1 MKFTLSWLKDHL
13 DTDASLEAI
22 CETLTKIGL
31 EVEGVD
37 DPAAKLKG
45 FTIAHVIEA
54 KQHPDADRLRVCMVD
69 TGAGE
74 PVQVVCGAP
83 NARTGMKGVF
93 SPVGTYIPGKDM
105 TLGKGVIRGVE
116 SLGML
121 CSGAEMLLSDDHDGI
136 LDLPEDAPVG
146 ALYVEYAK
154 LSDPV
159 IEIGLTP
166 NRPDAT
172 GVHGIARDLAAAGLG
187 KLKDHAIRP
196 SGGKFPCPVSVTL
209 DFADDEKHLAPAFAL
224 RMVRG
229 VSNGASPDWMQK
241 RLRAIGL
248 RPINALV
255 DITNYV
261 TFDRGRPLHVFDAA
275 KVAGNL
281 VVRHAKPGEQVLA
294 LDGKTYELK
303 TENVVIADDKGVESI
318 AGIMGG
324 EESGCDETTTDVLIE
339 SALWDPMNIARSGRD
354 LGIITDA
361 RYRFERGI
369 DPAFCVP
376 GAELATHLVM
386 DLCGGEPSELIVAGE
401 VPKPSSSITF
411 PLNEVERLTG
421 LELPREEKIA
431 ILQGL
436 GFTILGTGNE
446 VSVTVPSWRPDVEGK
461 ADLVEE
467 IVRIAGVDRVVSVPL
482 EREIASVPK
491 PILTLLQ
498 RRKSQARRA
507 LAAQGLVE
515 AVNWSF
521 ISHDQATLFGG
532 GKPELALANPIA
544 ADLSDMRPSLMPGLV
559 SAAGRNADRGFADVG
574 LFEAGQIF
582 LGAGDKDQ
590 RQAVGAIRAG
600 TAKAQGSGRHWTGA
614 SKMVDVYDA
623 KADALAMLSALG
635 VAVQGM
641 NVVAGGPSWLH
652 PGRSGTM
659 QFGPKNIIGHFGEI
673 HPAIL
678 EAFDIDGPI
687 CGFEIILDALP
698 APRAKPTKVKPK
710 LDLPELMRLERD
722 FAFIVDRS
730 VNASDILRAAQSVER
745 SLLADINV
753 FDIYEGT
760 GIPEGKKSVAIS
772 VTLQPRD
779 KTLTDAE
786 IEGISGKIVSEVTKK
801 TGAALRG

>member
-13 DTDASLEAI
+13 DTDASLEVI

-31 EVEGVD
+31 EVEGLD
-37 DPAAKLKG
+37 DPAAKLKD
-45 FTIAHVIEA
+45 FTVAYVIEA
-54 KQHPDADRLRVCMVD
+54 KQHPNADRLRVCMVD
-69 TGAGE
+69 YGGE
-74 PVQVVCGAP
+74 KPMQVVCGAP

-93 SPVGTYIPGKDM
+93 APEGAYIPGKDM

-116 SLGML
+116 SNGML
-121 CSGAEMLLSDDHDGI
+121 CSGMELQLSDDHDGI
-136 LDLPEDAPVG
+136 LDLPDDAPVG
-146 ALYVEYAK
+146 TRYVDYAK

-172 GVHGIARDLAAAGLG
+172 GVHGIARDLAATGLG
-187 KLKDHAIRP
+187 KLKDHAIKP
-196 SGGKFPCPVSVTL
+196 AEGKFPCPVSVTL
-209 DFADDEKHLAPAFAL
+209 DFADEDKHLAPAFAL
-224 RMVRG
+224 RLVRN
-229 VSNGASPDWMQK
+229 VKNSASPEWMQK

-275 KVAGNL
+275 KVTGNL
-281 VVRHAKPGEQVLA
+281 IVRRARTGEKVLA
-294 LDGKTYELK
+294 LDEKTYELK
-303 TENVVIADDKGVESI
+303 PENVIIADDKGVESI

-324 EESGCDETTTDVLIE
+324 EESGCDENTKDVLIE

-376 GAELATHLVM
+376 GAELATKLV
-386 DLCGGEPSELIVAGE
+386 LEFCGGESSELIVAGE
-401 VPKPSSSITF
+401 VPNPAHSITF

-431 ILQGL
+431 TLQGL
-436 GFTILGTGNE
+436 GFTVQGTGNE
-446 VSVTVPSWRPDVEGK
+446 VSVIVPTWRPDVEGK

-467 IVRIAGVDRVVSVPL
+467 IVRIAGVDRVASVPL
-482 EREIASVPK
+482 PREEASVPK
-491 PILTLLQ
+491 PILTILQ
-498 RRKSQARRA
+498 RRTSQARRA

-521 ISHDQATLFGG
+521 ISHDRAKMFGG
-532 GKPELALANPIA
+532 GQPELTLANPIA
-544 ADLSDMRPSLMPGLV
+544 ADLSDMRPSLMPGLIA
-559 SAAGRNADRGFADVG
+559 AAGRNADRGYGDIG
-574 LFEAGQIF
+574 LFEVGQIF
-582 LGAGDKDQ
+582 LGDRDRDQ
-590 RQAVGAIRAG
+590 RQSAAGVRAG
-600 TAKAQGSGRHWTGA
+600 TAKVQGAGRHWTGKA
-614 SKMVDVYDA
+614 GAVDVYEA
-623 KADALAMLSALG
+623 KADAMAMLAALG

-641 NVVAGGPSWLH
+641 HVVAGGPSWLH

-673 HPAIL
+673 HPAVL
-678 EAFDIDGPI
+678 EALDVDGPL
-687 CGFEIILDALP
+687 CGFEIILDNLP
-698 APRAKPTKVKPK
+698 KPRVKPTKVKAK
-710 LDLPELMRLERD
+710 LDLPELMALERD
-722 FAFIVDRS
+722 FAFVVDS
-730 VNASDILRAAQSVER
+730 KVHASDILRAAQSAEKN
-745 SLLADINV
+745 LLAGINV
-753 FDIYEGT
+753 FDVYEGT
-760 GIPEGKKSVAIS
+760 GIPDGKKSVAIS
-772 VTLQPRD
+772 VTLQPRE

-786 IEGISGKIVSEVTKK
+786 IDAVAGKIVAEVTKK
-801 TGAALRG
+801 TGAVLRG

>member
-1 MKFTLSWLKDHL
+1 
-13 DTDASLEAI
+13 
-22 CETLTKIGL
+22 
-31 EVEGVD
+31 
-37 DPAAKLKG
+37 
-45 FTIAHVIEA
+45 
-54 KQHPDADRLRVCMVD
+54 
-69 TGAGE
+69 
-74 PVQVVCGAP
+74 
-83 NARTGMKGVF
+83 
-93 SPVGTYIPGKDM
+93 
-105 TLGKGVIRGVE
+105 
-116 SLGML
+116 
-121 CSGAEMLLSDDHDGI
+121 
-136 LDLPEDAPVG
+136 
-146 ALYVEYAK
+146 
-154 LSDPV
+154 
-159 IEIGLTP
+159 
-166 NRPDAT
+166 
-172 GVHGIARDLAAAGLG
+172 
-187 KLKDHAIRP
+187 
-196 SGGKFPCPVSVTL
+196 
-209 DFADDEKHLAPAFAL
+209 
-224 RMVRG
+224 
-229 VSNGASPDWMQK
+229 
-241 RLRAIGL
+241 
-248 RPINALV
+248 
-255 DITNYV
+255 
-261 TFDRGRPLHVFDAA
+261 
-275 KVAGNL
+275 
-281 VVRHAKPGEQVLA
+281 
-294 LDGKTYELK
+294 
-303 TENVVIADDKGVESI
+303 
-318 AGIMGG
+318 
-324 EESGCDETTTDVLIE
+324 
-339 SALWDPMNIARSGRD
+339 
-354 LGIITDA
+354 
-361 RYRFERGI
+361 
-369 DPAFCVP
+369 
-376 GAELATHLVM
+376 
-386 DLCGGEPSELIVAGE
+386 SELIVAGE

-772 VTLQPRD
+772 VTLQP
-779 KTLTDAE
+779 
-786 IEGISGKIVSEVTKK
+786 
-801 TGAALRG
+801 